1 MNARPVLEH
10 ILRLAA
16 EETVASDYSAIT
28 PAHLLIAL
36 SRLSEEDAE
45 PTTASAAVRDE
56 FEQLGI
62 EPQRFRRRLRA
73 LLGKG
78 ATPYQGQVL
87 HRSPVCK
94 ALFAQAALLAA
105 KEQTVPAAAHL
116 LRAAFVITWDLGK
129 AVEDKPPPG
138 PAPPPAD
145 DIPDEL

>member
-1 MNARPVLEH
+1 MNARPALEH

-36 SRLSEEDAE
+36 SRLSGEDAE
-45 PTTASAAVRDE
+45 PTTASMAVRDE

-62 EPQRFRRRLRA
+62 EPRRFRRRLRA

-78 ATPYQGQVL
+78 KTRYEGQVL

-105 KEQTVPAAAHL
+105 KEPTVAVAAHL
-116 LRAAFVITWDLGK
+116 LRATFVTTWDLGQ
-129 AVEDKPPPG
+129 AAEDKPTSNPSSSPT
-138 PAPPPAD
+138 D
-145 DIPDEL
+145 DIPDAL